1 MKNNQKRVVVIG
13 GGITG
18 LSAAYYLQKEAKEKG
33 LPIET
38 ILIEASSRL
47 GGKIQTITRDGF
59 IIEKGPDSF
68 LARKVSATKLIR
80 EVGLGDQ
87 IVHNSAG
94 KSYVQVRGKLHRMPE
109 GSFMGIPTQVT
120 PFILSGLFSPV
131 GKVRAAL
138 DFVLPRSGIEGDQS
152 LGHFFRRRFG
162 NEVVENLIEPLL
174 SGIYAGDIDKM
185 SLLATFP
192 MFDKIEREHRSLVLG
207 LRTVTPPKPKTQT
220 PKEGSKK
227 GIFISVG
234 TGLQSLVQAIEENLE
249 PNTVKKSV
257 KVEKIVK
264 KGEQYELTLNN
275 DEVIIADSVIISTQH
290 QSVPH
295 LLPNIE
301 EVQFFSEM
309 PSTSVANV
317 SMAFPLSA
325 IEKDIDGTGFVVS
338 RNSDYTITACTWTH
352 KKWEHSTPE
361 GYALLRCYVGKP
373 GHEAIVEQTDEE
385 IIKVCLDD
393 LSKTMNITS
402 KPEFTYVNRW
412 KDAMPQYIVGHVDR
426 MAKANN
432 ALASK
437 MPGIY
442 LAGGSFNGIGVPD
455 CIDQAVATVA
465 KVIDGLQVNNK
476 ELQEASR

>member
-1 MKNNQKRVVVIG
+1 
-13 GGITG
+13 
-18 LSAAYYLQKEAKEKG
+18 
-33 LPIET
+33 
-38 ILIEASSRL
+38 
-47 GGKIQTITRDGF
+47 
-59 IIEKGPDSF
+59 
-68 LARKVSATKLIR
+68 
-80 EVGLGDQ
+80 
-87 IVHNSAG
+87 
-94 KSYVQVRGKLHRMPE
+94 VQVGGKLHRMPE
-109 GSFMGIPTQVT
+109 GSFMGIPTQIT
-120 PFILSGLFSPV
+120 PFILSGLFSPI

-138 DFVLPRSGIEGDQS
+138 DFVLPRSGVQGDQS

-192 MFDKIEREHRSLVLG
+192 IFDKIEREHRSLVLG
-207 LRTVTPPKPKTQT
+207 LKTVSPPPKKQNNDRVKTDA
-220 PKEGSKK
+220 KK

-234 TGLQSLVQAIEENLE
+234 TGLQSVVQAIEEKLL

-257 KVEKIVK
+257 KVERIIKT
-264 KGEQYELTLNN
+264 GEQYEVKLNN
-275 DEVIIADSVIISTQH
+275 GETIIADNVIISTQH
-290 QSVPH
+290 QSVPQM
-295 LLPNIE
+295 LPDIE
-301 EVQFFSEM
+301 EVQFFNEM

-352 KKWEHSTPE
+352 KKWEHSTPP

-373 GHEAIVEQTDEE
+373 GDEAIVEQTDEE
-385 IIKVCLDD
+385 IIKVALDD

-412 KDAMPQYIVGHVDR
+412 KDSMPQYTVGHVER
-426 MAKANN
+426 LEKANS
-432 ALASK
+432 ALAEK

-442 LAGGSFNGIGVPD
+442 FAGGSYKGVGVPD
-455 CIDQAVATVA
+455 CIDQAEAAVA
-465 KVIDGLQVNNK
+465 KILENLKVENK
-476 ELQEASR
+476 ELQEANR